1 MAASYGSNSSNSSNT
16 DINID
21 VTIPLLTRCGENL
34 LQLFAVFSATAWKFS
49 VKFHSFMCL
58 SFLHLTAKWHLII
71 SKHDQVIDIL
81 LWPLSD
87 FSPAPEKRLRRNTA

>member
-1 MAASYGSNSSNSSNT
+1 MAATAATAANT
-16 DINID
+16 DINIG

-49 VKFHSFMCL
+49 VKFYTFMCL